1 MLSVLQQFYSILTK
15 TMLHPAQ
22 HKAEQGQQEI
32 GNTIRAVLRSS
43 QKRSPLRASSREGLL
58 PLSFGQQR
66 LLFLEWLAPHPVNN
80 LPAAYRLVGQLDM
93 EALVQSL
100 NEIVRR
106 HEVLR
111 TTFSFVDGQAAQV
124 ILPQLT
130 LTLPVTDIGA
140 LPLAQQQAEARQ
152 QILAATQPPFDLTQS
167 PLLRVKLLKLSET
180 EHILVLVLH
189 HIIFDEWSF
198 HIFMRELCILYETFA
213 QSEPSPLP
221 ELPYQYADFAMWQ
234 RQWLKDEGF
243 ESHLNYWKQQLA
255 GTLPV
260 LQLPTDRLRPP
271 IRTYQG
277 AHQSIELPLNLTSA
291 LKVLSQ
297 RAGVTLF
304 VTLLATFKIL
314 LYRYSGQADI
324 CVGTPITGRNRT
336 EIEGLIGCF
345 INTLVLRTNL
355 DGNPSFSDLLN
366 RVQQVAVGAYAH
378 QDLPFETLVEELQPE
393 RNLSHSLLF
402 QVMFILQNFPRS
414 DHQLAGL
421 RIDSLP
427 VDNQMAQFDLTLW
440 MCETDRGLTTRLE
453 YNSDL
458 FDPSTIIRMLGHFQ
472 ILLEGIVASPD
483 RHLSE
488 LPLLTPAEQQQ
499 ILFEWNHTQTDDRK
513 TCIHQLFEAQV
524 ERTPEAIAIV
534 FEHQQLTYRELNHR
548 ANQLAHYLQHLG
560 VVPEMLVGICVER
573 SLEMLVGLLGILKA
587 GGAYVPLDPSYPP
600 ARLSYMLAD
609 AAIEILLTQQELL
622 ATLPPHSAR
631 VVCLNPHWGE
641 IDRFSSAN
649 LATSVCADRL
659 AYAIYTSGSTGRPK
673 GVQIDHRS
681 LTNCLSSISNLL
693 KLTHSDTFYAIS
705 SISFDMSVLELYLP
719 LTIGAKVVLGSREV
733 TTDPDRLL
741 SELSNA
747 KISVLQATPATWQML
762 LAAGWSDNYPLKVI
776 CGGEALSAKLAD
788 RILATGSE
796 LWNLYGPTEA
806 TIWSTAYQLGAKKTS
821 ARTEA
826 DGSCEIVGRPIA
838 NTQIYILDRHLK
850 PVPIGVTGELY
861 IGGSGLARGY
871 LNRPDLTLEKFIPN
885 PFSPAT
891 SVSLYKTGDLARYF
905 PTGEIEYIGRI
916 DQQVKIRGFRIELGE
931 IEALLNAH
939 PQIQQSIVIARS
951 KHPSDRFLVAY
962 LTLGST
968 QNDHSS
974 IEQIELQQ
982 PELTDNLTINLT
994 DWNDLDSGLA
1004 PATISNRLRQF
1015 LAQKLPRYM
1024 IPAEFIILESFPL
1037 TPNGKVDRRL
1047 LPEPKWIDKSREKTV
1062 TDPRTLTEE
1071 MLAQIWAEALGFK
1084 FLDWGKSQ
1092 IDIYSN
1098 FFELGGHS
1106 LVAALVIARIRAV
1119 FQIEMPLQL
1128 FFKFPTIAGLAEQ
1141 IETEQRTSGLLQ
1153 PRQLRSS
1160 LVPIQ
1165 SSGSNKPFFLV
1176 PGGNGGEE
1184 ILLFYPKLVYLLGQ
1198 QQPVYSFRAR
1208 GWDGIQTPHPTVEA
1222 MAADYIQ
1229 EMRIIQPDGPYLL
1242 GGDCVGGAISL
1253 EMAQQL
1259 IATGQKVGLLVLID
1273 TVVPTGRREL
1283 TYYIE
1288 QFFQIPRIHYHLS
1301 KLRLRSGREYL
1312 TYIFDRALTVKE
1324 KFTKNRYHVAKVGRN
1339 YERITNHY
1347 RAQVY
1352 SGKITFLT
1360 SESFTAERKVQEWN
1374 QLTTG
1379 GLEVHQLTGNHD
1391 SYLGKNV
1398 ETTAEK
1404 LQICLNT
1411 AQTD

>member
-1 MLSVLQQFYSILTK
+1 
-15 TMLHPAQ
+15 MLHSAQ
-22 HKAEQGQQEI
+22 PKPEQGQQEI
-32 GNTIRAVLRSS
+32 GNNIRVGLSS
-43 QKRSPLRASSREGLL
+43 WQKRSPLEPSSREGLL
-58 PLSFGQQR
+58 PISFGQQR
-66 LLFLEWLAPHPVNN
+66 LLFLEWLAPLPVNN
-80 LPAAYRLVGQLDM
+80 LPAAYRLVGQLDI
-93 EALVQSL
+93 ETLAQSL
-100 NEIVRR
+100 NEIIHR

-111 TTFSFVDGQAAQV
+111 TTFSFIDGQAVQV

-140 LPLAQQQAEARQ
+140 LPLAQQQTEARH
-152 QILAATQPPFDLTQS
+152 QILAATQLPFDLTRS
-167 PLLRVKLLKLSET
+167 PLLRVKLLKLTET
-180 EHILVLVLH
+180 EHILVLVIH
-189 HIIFDEWSF
+189 QTICDEWSF
-198 HIFMRELCILYETFA
+198 HILMRELCVLYETFA

-221 ELPYQYADFAMWQ
+221 ELPCQYADFAMWQ
-234 RQWLKDEGF
+234 RQWPKDDRF
-243 ESHLNYWKQQLA
+243 ESHLSYWKQQLA

-271 IRTYQG
+271 QRTYQG
-277 AHQSIELPLNLTSA
+277 AHQSIELPLNLTNS
-291 LKVLSQ
+291 LKALSQ
-297 RAGVTLF
+297 REGVTLF

-314 LYRYSGQADI
+314 LYRYSGQSDI
-324 CVGTPITGRNRT
+324 CVGTPTAGRNRT
-336 EIEGLIGCF
+336 EIERLIGCF
-345 INTLVLRTNL
+345 INILVLRTNL
-355 DGNPSFSDLLN
+355 DGNPSFSDLLS
-366 RVQQVAVGAYAH
+366 RVQQVALGAYAH
-378 QDLPFETLVEELQPE
+378 QDLPFETLLEELQPE

-402 QVMFILQNFPRS
+402 QVMFVLQTFPKS
-414 DHQLAGL
+414 DYQLAGL
-421 RIDSLP
+421 KIDSLP

-440 MCETDRGLTTRLE
+440 MCETDRGLSTRLE

-458 FDPSTIIRMLGHFQ
+458 FDPSTISRMLGHFQ
-472 ILLEGIVASPD
+472 MLLEGIVASPD
-483 RHLSE
+483 RHLSD

-499 ILFEWNHTQTDDRK
+499 ILFEWNHTQTDTHK
-513 TCIHQLFEAQV
+513 TCIQQLFEAQV

-573 SLEMLVGLLGILKA
+573 SLEMLVGLLGIIKA

-631 VVCLNPHWGE
+631 VVCLNTDWRE
-641 IDRFSSAN
+641 VDRFSSAN
-649 LATSVCADRL
+649 LVTKVCADRL

-681 LTNCLSSISNLL
+681 LTNCLSSISKLL

-719 LTIGAKVVLGSREV
+719 LTIGAKIVLGSREV

-741 SELSNA
+741 SELCSA

-762 LAAGWSDNYPLKVI
+762 LAAGWSANYPLKVI

-806 TIWSTAYQLGAKKTS
+806 TIWSTAYQVGANKTS

-861 IGGSGLARGY
+861 IGGAGIARGY
-871 LNRPDLTLEKFIPN
+871 LNRPDLTSEKFIPN

-891 SVSLYKTGDLARYF
+891 SGSLYKTGDLARYL

-951 KHPSDRFLVAY
+951 KHPNDRVLVAY
-962 LTLGST
+962 LTLGTT
-968 QNDHSS
+968 QRDRSS
-974 IEQIELQQ
+974 SEQIELQQ

-994 DWNDLDSGLA
+994 DRHDLDSGLA
-1004 PATISNRLRQF
+1004 SATISNRLRQF

-1024 IPAEFIILESFPL
+1024 IPAEFIILAAFPL

-1047 LPEPKWIDKSREKTV
+1047 LPEPKWIDKSREKTF
-1062 TDPRTLTEE
+1062 THPRTLTEE

-1084 FLDWGKSQ
+1084 FLDWGKNQ
-1092 IDIYSN
+1092 LDIYNN

-1106 LVAALVIARIRAV
+1106 LVAALVISRIRAV

-1141 IETEQRTSGLLQ
+1141 IETEQRTSGLIQ
-1153 PRQLRSS
+1153 PQQLPS

-1222 MAADYIQ
+1222 MAADYIT
-1229 EMRIIQPDGPYLL
+1229 EMRSIQPDGPYLL
-1242 GGDCVGGAISL
+1242 GGDCVGGTIAL

-1259 IATGQKVGLLVLID
+1259 IANGQEVGLLVLID
-1273 TVVPTGRREL
+1273 TVLPTVRREL

-1288 QFFQIPRIHYHLS
+1288 QFFQIPRIQYHLS
-1301 KLRLRSGREYL
+1301 KLRLRSRREYL
-1312 TYIFDRALTVKE
+1312 AYFFDRASTVKE
-1324 KFTKNRYHVAKVGRN
+1324 KFTKNRYHVTKVGWN
-1339 YERITNHY
+1339 YERITHHY

-1352 SGKITFLT
+1352 DGVITFLT
-1360 SESFTAERKVQEWN
+1360 SESFTAARKVQEWN
-1374 QLTTG
+1374 HLTTG
-1379 GLEVHQLTGNHD
+1379 GLNVHQLAGNHD
-1391 SYLGKNV
+1391 SYLGENV

-1404 LQICLNT
+1404 LRICLNT